1 MDRFDAAILDAIQTN
16 NRLTAEALSKLVHL
30 SPDSCRKRLARLR
43 SEGYIDAD
51 IAVLNPARLGRGLIV
66 IVEVALTSERPAD
79 LDRFREK
86 MKAAPEVMQCY
97 YITGASDFLLILS
110 ASDMADYDAFTRRY
124 FFAEENIMKFRTS
137 VVMDRVKTG
146 FSIPLPFPHDDG
158 TRNNP
163 HRGQP
168 ASRPDRTCSGPGHA
182 VAADHCS
189 FSCAVHRARRAPRPA
204 LAPHRRCALP
214 ETPART
220 PASSALS
227 LRYRHRA
234 WPAPGR

>member
-1 MDRFDAAILDAIQTN
+1 MTCRFPEIFTPYGPVFRSPSPCRADFRNRCPIFAGEEAGFRQVSGMDRFDAAILDAIQTN

-43 SEGYIDAD
+43 TEGYIDAD

-146 FSIPLPFPHDDG
+146 FSIPLPFLND
-158 TRNNP
+158 
-163 HRGQP
+163 
-168 ASRPDRTCSGPGHA
+168 DRT
-182 VAADHCS
+182 
-189 FSCAVHRARRAPRPA
+189 
-204 LAPHRRCALP
+204 
-214 ETPART
+214 TQ
-220 PASSALS
+220 
-227 LRYRHRA
+227 
-234 WPAPGR
+234 

>member
-1 MDRFDAAILDAIQTN
+1 MRSRFPEIFTSIGPVFRPELPPGADFRNRSPVCTGGKADFRQLLHMDRFDAAILDAIQTN

-79 LDRFREK
+79 LDRFRER

-146 FSIPLPFPHDDG
+146 FSIPLPFLND
-158 TRNNP
+158 
-163 HRGQP
+163 
-168 ASRPDRTCSGPGHA
+168 DRT
-182 VAADHCS
+182 
-189 FSCAVHRARRAPRPA
+189 
-204 LAPHRRCALP
+204 
-214 ETPART
+214 TQ
-220 PASSALS
+220 
-227 LRYRHRA
+227 
-234 WPAPGR
+234 

>member
-1 MDRFDAAILDAIQTN
+1 MTCRFPEIFTPYGPFFRSQSPFRADFRKRRPVCTGGKADFRQELRMDRFDAAILDAIQTN

-146 FSIPLPFPHDDG
+146 FSIPLPFLND
-158 TRNNP
+158 
-163 HRGQP
+163 
-168 ASRPDRTCSGPGHA
+168 DRT
-182 VAADHCS
+182 
-189 FSCAVHRARRAPRPA
+189 
-204 LAPHRRCALP
+204 
-214 ETPART
+214 TQ
-220 PASSALS
+220 
-227 LRYRHRA
+227 
-234 WPAPGR
+234 